1 MQTTGFCKSSWKPRL
16 VAQSYLG
23 WSIFWTDQHRSFKAA
38 TYRNHPNCGPSFSNP
53 QTAEINKLQDMV
65 DSLQQLQTSMM
76 KTNMNGQKTTIG
88 LVDTTEESGIR
99 WSNAQSL
106 SRKLCYM
113 EQNGSEGDNHRQ
125 NSRATSKDLD
135 EEGDS
140 LLQSQVL
147 LQVCVKHCGSYF
159 WVPSFELFLQ
169 QIELTYTLSAHT
181 HQGFRPSGDST
192 NIVQFVKSW
201 LGSADVWSFVCSHPF
216 VDFTGSICALVFEF
230 LTLPISV
237 NLLG

>member
-1 MQTTGFCKSSWKPRL
+1 
-16 VAQSYLG
+16 
-23 WSIFWTDQHRSFKAA
+23 
-38 TYRNHPNCGPSFSNP
+38 
-53 QTAEINKLQDMV
+53 MV

-76 KTNMNGQKTTIG
+76 KTNMNRPKTTNG
-88 LVDTTEESGIR
+88 LVDMTEESGIS
-99 WSNAQSL
+99 WLNAQSV

-159 WVPSFELFLQ
+159 
-169 QIELTYTLSAHT
+169 
-181 HQGFRPSGDST
+181 
-192 NIVQFVKSW
+192 
-201 LGSADVWSFVCSHPF
+201 
-216 VDFTGSICALVFEF
+216 
-230 LTLPISV
+230 
-237 NLLG
+237 